1 MTIRKRSNGKYQI
14 REMRNGITKCV
25 TLGHKPTQR
34 EAKLLIDEQ
43 FTLKTFSPLN
53 TFENCAKEYIEV
65 KRNVL
70 SPSTVR
76 GYVGLLKG
84 LSEEIKQKDVGLISN
99 LDVQKEINRLAASHA
114 PKTVRNF
121 HAFITSVLGMFC
133 PDTIIKTTLPQKVKE
148 EVYIPTDEEVKAI
161 LQWIKE
167 NRPNCYLA
175 FRLACYGLRRSEI
188 LAITP
193 DDVKGNVLSINKA
206 VVNDENNTWVVK
218 ATKTTES
225 KRDILIDDDLAKAL
239 KKSVPYTGYP
249 NSLLKMLILAQDSL
263 GIKRFQ
269 FHKLRHYF
277 VSKCIDAGID
287 IVTIRSWVGHSS
299 NTMINQVYAHKM
311 NTDDKAKKMIDVF
324 KSDIL

>member
-14 REMRNGITKCV
+14 REMRHGVTKCL
-25 TLGHKPTQR
+25 TIGHKPTQR

-43 FTLKTFSPLN
+43 FTTESISPVD
-53 TFENCAKEYIEV
+53 TFENCAKQYIEI

-70 SPSTVR
+70 SPSTIR
-76 GYVGLLKG
+76 GYFGILKG
-84 LSEEIKQKDVGLISN
+84 LSDEIKQKDVSVISN
-99 LDVQKEINRLAASHA
+99 LDVQKEINRLAVDHA

-121 HAFITSVLGMFC
+121 HAFITSVLAVYC
-133 PDTIIKTTLPQKVKE
+133 PDTIIKTTLPQRVKE
-148 EVYIPTDEEVKAI
+148 DVYIPTDEEVKAI
-161 LQWIKE
+161 LSWVKE

-193 DDVKGNVLSINKA
+193 SDVKGNMLSVNKA
-206 VVNDENNTWVVK
+206 LVNNENNVWVTK

-225 KRDILIDDDLAKAL
+225 KREIMIDDALAKAL

-249 NSLLKMLILAQDSL
+249 NSLLKVLILAQDSL

-287 IVTIRSWVGHSS
+287 IVTIRAWVGHSS

-311 NTDDKAKKMIDVF
+311 NTDDNAKKMIDIF